1 VDQFSFHV
9 GEIMNRI
16 RLAKLWL
23 DDGRSL
29 SGVPFLGR
37 PVVEGTTLPVAV
49 LTRPPS
55 FASLLK
61 PFILIPWSPFQNGES
76 SSSSRDKQLPSSQ
89 SSTDI
94 ATIRSTAAS
103 PKSQHPSSQAL
114 IGYSVVGS
122 IIGFWRLDPQLYD
135 ILKALQQVMTTSY
148 ETRPV
153 LGAGHG
159 AYRRSQPTK
168 AFHTID
174 GDLIDRFL
182 GLEHAVQIEV
192 VDRAIRLEGMIEEWI
207 RKSDV
212 NKGSG
217 GVGLGGDGLAAA
229 LEREFKTTI
238 CNDDHETGRKCVDRA
253 NIRRS
258 CYLNEKGRPMR
269 GNYQAPGRTYN
280 ADFDVDRPEG
290 DDAAEEEP
298 YWEQEMDGRPVDIFH
313 VPCKAIHVLC
323 SVLLYLRNLDWHQ

>member
-1 VDQFSFHV
+1 MDQFSFNV
-9 GEIMNRI
+9 GEIVNRI

-37 PVVEGTTLPVAV
+37 PAVEGATLLAPVLA
-49 LTRPPS
+49 RPPS

-61 PFILIPWSPFQNGES
+61 PYILIPWSPFQNGELS
-76 SSSSRDKQLPSSQ
+76 NNNDDEHCPSSSQ
-89 SSTDI
+89 SFTDVTTMRTT
-94 ATIRSTAAS
+94 ATS
-103 PKSQHPSSQAL
+103 PKKPHPSSQAL

-135 ILKALQQVMTTSY
+135 ILKALQQVMTTYY

-182 GLEHAVQIEV
+182 GLEHVVQIDV

-207 RKSDV
+207 RNSDV
-212 NKGSG
+212 DNGSG
-217 GVGLGGDGLAAA
+217 FVGGGGDGLAAA

-238 CNDDHETGRKCVDRA
+238 CNDDHPTGKKCVNHA

-258 CYLNEKGRPMR
+258 LYLNKKAQTMR
-269 GNYQAPGRTYN
+269 GDYRAPGRTCN
-280 ADFDVDRPEG
+280 INVDVGCPEG
-290 DDAAEEEP
+290 DAAGEEP
-298 YWEQEMDGRPVDIFH
+298 HWGQEVDRRPVDIFH
-313 VPCKAIHVLC
+313 VPCKAIYVLC
-323 SVLLYLRNLDWHQ
+323 SVLIYLRNLDWHQ